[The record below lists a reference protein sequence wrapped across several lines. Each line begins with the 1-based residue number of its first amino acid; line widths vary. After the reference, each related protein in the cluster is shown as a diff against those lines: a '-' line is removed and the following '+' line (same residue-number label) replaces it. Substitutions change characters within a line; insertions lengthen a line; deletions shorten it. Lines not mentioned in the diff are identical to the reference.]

1 MELILKQLVGEP
13 KEVQQMVD
21 SSNLIPIIQNNE
33 SLPMLNP
40 KHDIDQLL
48 DSSFLDLL
56 AHHTHHKQQIDYKRQ
71 ANKLSTSDFV
81 QVRLSLFGVSCLLTP
96 KNAELYEW
104 SVMIFGLVYAY
115 EQVYGS
121 LGMGFDCQY

>member
-1 MELILKQLVGEP
+1 
-13 KEVQQMVD
+13 MVD

-56 AHHTHHKQQIDYKRQ
+56 AHHTHHK
-71 ANKLSTSDFV
+71 
-81 QVRLSLFGVSCLLTP
+81 
-96 KNAELYEW
+96 
-104 SVMIFGLVYAY
+104 
-115 EQVYGS
+115 
-121 LGMGFDCQY
+121 